1 MTEMKRLIVILVA
14 VCIAGLSAVHAETV
28 SRKEANALAHKFF
41 NAAYGEV
48 TAPPQMVWNG
58 RQLTT
63 DRLFSPIYVYNSPK
77 GGYVII
83 SGENKAY
90 PILAYSTKRKFERE
104 KLSDAETEY
113 LKKYAKEIELIRYDP
128 RLPVSALEAW
138 QNINDY
144 IVKVLENPYNSPEYK
159 ALSESR
165 QEVIETIDRT
175 GNQIFMPSATEFHYY
190 DPEDYRELTLDDVS
204 AEEDEWDIPF
214 SFYEEFIKEV
224 KREERQREI
233 NFEEIIAPSKPVVT
247 GIGGGHFEISF
258 PENIRMMRV
267 YHMNGMQMMEKYY
280 RDTPVM
286 NLDMG
291 GLGSG
296 FYVALALSDSG
307 KVYGFKLYR

>member
-1 MTEMKRLIVILVA
+1 MKKFIVILVT
-14 VCIAGLSAVHAETV
+14 VCIAGFSAMHAETV
-28 SRKEANALAHKFF
+28 SRKEANALAQKFF

-77 GGYVII
+77 GGFVII

-104 KLSDAETEY
+104 KLTDEESEY
-113 LKKYAKEIELIRYDP
+113 LNKYAKEIELIRYDP

-144 IVKVLENPYNSPEYK
+144 IVRILENPYNSDEYR
-159 ALSESR
+159 AMSDSR
-165 QEVIETIDRT
+165 KEVIETIDRT
-175 GNQIFMPSATEFHYY
+175 GNQIYMPSATEFHYY
-190 DPEDYRELTLDDVS
+190 NPEDYRDLTLDDVTV
-204 AEEDEWDIPF
+204 EEEEIPF
-214 SFYEEFIKEV
+214 SFYENFIKEV
-224 KREERQREI
+224 RNEELQRDI
-233 NFEEIIAPSKPVVT
+233 NFEELIAPTKPVINV
-247 GIGGGHFEISF
+247 IGGGHFEISF
-258 PENIRMMRV
+258 PENIKLMRV
-267 YHMNGMQMMEKYY
+267 YAMNGMQTMEKYY

-296 FYVALALSDSG
+296 YYVALALADSG